1 MIRKLLTIVVA
12 AATLSGA
19 GDATMA
25 GAASPTLSVAGNGL
39 SIARLGTG
47 ESAAMAT
54 ITRAIG
60 RPTIHLSADPGL
72 ENCGVSATAT
82 WHSMIV
88 FFNRNR
94 LVGLSFG
101 PGHIPKVTTPAGLRL
116 GDSLS
121 QARAIYP
128 KKLTTSGSQ
137 AGTWFAATPS
147 GRIDGFLN
155 PSTARAPQPNARIE
169 TIEVGV
175 VGCPAMSP

>member
-1 MIRKLLTIVVA
+1 ML
-12 AATLSGA
+12 
-19 GDATMA
+19 A
-25 GAASPTLSVAGNGL
+25 GATSPTLTVAGNGL
-39 SIARLGTG
+39 NFARLGSG
-47 ESAAMAT
+47 ESAAIAT

-60 RPTIHLSADPGL
+60 RPTTHLSADPGL

-82 WHSMIV
+82 WHSMIA
-88 FFNRNR
+88 FFNHNR

-101 PGHIPKVTTPAGLRL
+101 PGHVPTVRTPAGLRL
-116 GDSLS
+116 GDTLS
-121 QARAIYP
+121 QARIIYP

-155 PSTARAPQPNARIE
+155 PSTARAPQPSARIE

>member
-1 MIRKLLTIVVA
+1 LT
-12 AATLSGA
+12 
-19 GDATMA
+19 
-25 GAASPTLSVAGNGL
+25 VAGNGL
-39 SIARLGTG
+39 SISRLGTE
-47 ESAAMAT
+47 ESAAIAD

-60 RPTIHLSADPGL
+60 RPTTRLSADPGL
-72 ENCGVSATAT
+72 ENCGVGATAT

-88 FFNRNR
+88 FFNHNR

-101 PGHIPKVTTPAGLRL
+101 PGHVPTVKTAGGLRL
-116 GDSLS
+116 GDTLS
-121 QARAIYP
+121 RARAIYP

-137 AGTWFAATPS
+137 AGTWFAATPL

-155 PSTARAPQPNARIE
+155 PSTARAPQPNAHIE